1 MHAAAQQPARGHHF
15 EDPAFRE
22 MYLTLAWLGRQ
33 FRSRPWPANTNDVS
47 PRLSRQTLWKLA
59 TCKFV
64 KVKGGTLLSWN
75 QPQINAALASMPT
88 SLKSG
93 TSTPVV
99 DLPEPAEPG
108 EAEPPSE
115 LGSYRLD
122 LVESED
128 QLLAISDNPVFSS
141 PDQQAAVAIDIEGG
155 PERIYLIQVATAE
168 GVV

>member
-1 MHAAAQQPARGHHF
+1 MLSAASARWAARAPCEPA
-15 EDPAFRE
+15 
-22 MYLTLAWLGRQ
+22 GR
-33 FRSRPWPANTNDVS
+33 D
-47 PRLSRQTLWKLA
+47 
-59 TCKFV
+59 
-64 KVKGGTLLSWN
+64 
-75 QPQINAALASMPT
+75 
-88 SLKSG
+88 
-93 TSTPVV
+93 
-99 DLPEPAEPG
+99 EPAEPA